1 MKEEIKTYAI
11 GKSVTSGLE
20 LELQYMPS
28 FFSNRGKNP
37 MQPHAHKFYQII
49 WFKRGHGMHYVDF
62 TAYPVSDNTLFFIAP
77 NQIHT
82 FDGAKDYEGVI
93 IQFNANFLA
102 DEQSSESIF
111 LKYNVFNAYDALPYY
126 KVSNDE
132 AKRLDAIVRD
142 MQRELSLVGAFAH
155 SDYMQSLVHLFLI
168 RMQRSGERKD
178 HSPLYVTSNAHCTFV
193 RFRQLIEQYFRMKHT
208 VSEYADMLNVSTRSL
223 TNYVGQC
230 SCQSPLQMINE
241 RIVLEAKRMLQ
252 HSPMSIKEIAHTL
265 GFNDPSYFV
274 KLFKRLAGEMP
285 STFRNKQSQYMKQ
298 KIAVPTS
305 NGTLFPHFGKAPQV
319 TIYDVDNK
327 QVTGKNILTS
337 PEHAHGAMPRFLHEQ
352 GVTDVVCGGLG
363 AGAVKLLDE
372 LHINVHGGAP
382 AIATDEL
389 INLFLADKLEYGDAT
404 CHHDACDGKHEHHHA

>member
-1 MKEEIKTYAI
+1 MKDGIKTYSI
-11 GKSVTSGLE
+11 GKSITSGLE

-28 FFSNRGKNP
+28 FFDNRGSDP
-37 MQPHAHKFYQII
+37 LQPHAHKFYQII
-49 WFKRGHGMHYVDF
+49 WFKRGHGLHYVDF

-82 FDGAKDYEGVI
+82 FDGANDYEGVI
-93 IQFNANFLA
+93 IQFNADFLS

-132 AKRLDAIVRD
+132 AERLDALVRD

-155 SDYMQSLVHLFLI
+155 SDYMQSLVRLFLI

-178 HSPLYVTSNAHCTFV
+178 HSTLYVTSNAHCTFV
-193 RFRQLIEQYFRMKHT
+193 RFRQLIEQHFRMKHT
-208 VSEYADMLNVSTRSL
+208 VGEYANMLHISTRTL
-223 TNYVGQC
+223 TNYVSQC
-230 SCQSPLQMINE
+230 CCQSPLQMINE

-285 STFRNKQSQYMKQ
+285 STFRNKLPHYMKQ
-298 KIAVPTS
+298 KIAIPTS
-305 NGTLFPHFGKAPQV
+305 DGTLFPHFGKAPQV

-327 QVTGKNILTS
+327 QVVGKSILTS

-363 AGAVKLLDE
+363 AGAVKLLNE

-382 AIATDEL
+382 AIATDEA
-389 INLFLADKLEYGDAT
+389 ISLFLTDSLVYGDAT
-404 CHHDACDGKHEHHHA
+404 CHHDACDGEHKHHHA